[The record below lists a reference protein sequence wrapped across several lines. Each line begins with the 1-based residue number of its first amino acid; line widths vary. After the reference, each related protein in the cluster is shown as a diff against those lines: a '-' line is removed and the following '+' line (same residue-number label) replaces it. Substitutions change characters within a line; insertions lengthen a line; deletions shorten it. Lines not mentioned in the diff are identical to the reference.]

1 MTKFENQL
9 LKQWENAELTTES
22 FIAQFPIDL
31 KNNSAFII
39 AEINKAI
46 KSTKKDELNRAINLI
61 YFCENNEAL
70 IDVLNQLLINPNH
83 KKHQFITKTI
93 QSLKNPSSISFIK
106 KVLNT
111 GFNYLNYT
119 GSDAEVIAKWF
130 SWALL
135 SIDTKEAIDVMKE
148 FAKSDNEGIKKEM
161 IYRLNKIEKN

>member
-1 MTKFENQL
+1 
-9 LKQWENAELTTES
+9 
-22 FIAQFPIDL
+22 
-31 KNNSAFII
+31 
-39 AEINKAI
+39 
-46 KSTKKDELNRAINLI
+46 LI

-70 IDVLNQLLINPNH
+70 MGVLNELLINPNH